1 MYVSSSGG
9 KIKVNDVVQ
18 SISPSTYR
26 FDTGTTVT
34 IEAIPSLGYTFD
46 GWTGDL
52 SSATNPATIVIDCN
66 KSITATF
73 SINRNL
79 IGLALV
85 ILAVIVYLV
94 TFFII
99 RRKKVG

>member
-1 MYVSSSGG
+1 VYVGSSGG

-18 SISPSTYR
+18 AINPSTHS
-26 FDTGTTVT
+26 FDTGTTV
-34 IEAIPSLGYTFD
+34 IVEAVPSFGYTFE

-52 SSATNPATIVIDCN
+52 SGTTNPATIAIDCN

-73 SINRNL
+73 SINRNI

-85 ILAVIVYLV
+85 ILAVIGYLI

-99 RRKKVG
+99 RRKAG